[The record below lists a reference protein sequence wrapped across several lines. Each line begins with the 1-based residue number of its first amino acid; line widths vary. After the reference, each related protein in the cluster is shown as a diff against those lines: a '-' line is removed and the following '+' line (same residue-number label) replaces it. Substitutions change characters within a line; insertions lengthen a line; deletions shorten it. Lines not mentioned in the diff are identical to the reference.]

1 MNRKSFSNLAKVKGA
16 RTPSGHLG
24 SARMQGTGSP
34 NVASPNHIPT
44 GKGTRPSLVGGAKT
58 RQGSTRTGG

>member
-24 SARMQGTGSP
+24 SAAMQGTGGP
-34 NVASPNHIPT
+34 GEIPV
-44 GKGTRPSLVGGAKT
+44 GKGTNPLKAGA
-58 RQGSTRTGG
+58 RRR